1 MECPFELPVEANVSV
16 VDSDRRYITGT
27 NGFPFIFGDADKE
40 AADYI
45 VQAINSYEKYEK
57 YKKVVQDLVTCAT
70 KYPDDYAT
78 KDLNKLIPFVIKE
91 AKQALKEKP

>member
-1 MECPFELPVEANVSV
+1 MELPVKPKDKCN
-16 VDSDRRYITGT
+16 YT
-27 NGFPFIFGDADKE
+27 NAAVIEIIDADGVFIAE
-40 AADYI
+40 VRNVETRDYI
-45 VQAINSYEKYEK
+45 VQVINSYEKFK
-57 YKKVVQDLVTCAT
+57 IVVQDLVNCAT